1 MKAINIKI
9 ATFSFAAMLLA
20 SCSDSN
26 NIDSPTPKDET
37 PTTIVGSAVK
47 SITDPTVLA
56 SRVTNFKNANSTTS
70 GARLFSLKTRASE
83 NEPTIPSDVKDIRS
97 ITERWKAHRGIYFV
111 EGDYDANSLKLEGMT
126 IYVKGKFIY
135 NSANAYYSDT
145 HIIVMKSGTL
155 VAQNSKEPFYNN
167 QIDCW
172 GKIVFPTS
180 ENSYIIKNTF
190 NYYGNAEN
198 NNENINIVGKTLDIQ
213 NDAKVKIEG
222 NVSANKVSCSSNQ
235 AEFVCTGDVTTN
247 ELYLTNSSKAWI
259 NGKLE
264 TQNLKMDGSTE
275 LHSGCSLDVS
285 NDVYLTNNVN
295 VYTRHFSTPNLKQ
308 DSNAKIHF

>member
-1 MKAINIKI
+1 MKAINIKL

-26 NIDSPTPKDET
+26 NIDSPTPKDEI

-47 SITDPTVLA
+47 SITDPSVLA
-56 SRVTNFKNANSTTS
+56 ARVTNFKKVNSETS
-70 GARLFSLKTRASE
+70 GARLFGLKTRASE
-83 NEPTIPSDVKDIRS
+83 NEPTIPSDAQDIRT
-97 ITERWKAHRGIYFV
+97 ITKPWEAHKGTYFV
-111 EGDYDANSLKLEGMT
+111 EGDYDANSLNLQGMT

-135 NSANAYYSDT
+135 NGANSNFSDT

-155 VAQNSKEPFYNN
+155 VARNSNEPFSLN

-172 GKIVFPTS
+172 GKIEFPTS
-180 ENSYIIKNTF
+180 QDSYTIKNTF

-198 NNENINIVGKTLDIQ
+198 NNENINIAGKTLDIQ

-247 ELYLTNSSKAWI
+247 ELYLTNSSKAWV
-259 NGKLE
+259 NGKLK
-264 TQNLKMDGSTE
+264 T
-275 LHSGCSLDVS
+275 
-285 NDVYLTNNVN
+285 
-295 VYTRHFSTPNLKQ
+295 
-308 DSNAKIHF
+308 

>member
-97 ITERWKAHRGIYFV
+97 ITEPWNAHSGNYFV
-111 EGDYDANSLKLEGMT
+111 EGDFDANGYNLQGMT
-126 IYVKGKFIY
+126 IYVKGKFTY
-135 NSANAYYSDT
+135 NDANAYFPDT

-155 VAQNSKEPFYNN
+155 VA
-167 QIDCW
+167 
-172 GKIVFPTS
+172 KIPKNHSTT
-180 ENSYIIKNTF
+180 IK
-190 NYYGNAEN
+190 
-198 NNENINIVGKTLDIQ
+198 
-213 NDAKVKIEG
+213 
-222 NVSANKVSCSSNQ
+222 
-235 AEFVCTGDVTTN
+235 
-247 ELYLTNSSKAWI
+247 LTAGERLSFQH
-259 NGKLE
+259 L
-264 TQNLKMDGSTE
+264 
-275 LHSGCSLDVS
+275 
-285 NDVYLTNNVN
+285 
-295 VYTRHFSTPNLKQ
+295 
-308 DSNAKIHF
+308 KIHT